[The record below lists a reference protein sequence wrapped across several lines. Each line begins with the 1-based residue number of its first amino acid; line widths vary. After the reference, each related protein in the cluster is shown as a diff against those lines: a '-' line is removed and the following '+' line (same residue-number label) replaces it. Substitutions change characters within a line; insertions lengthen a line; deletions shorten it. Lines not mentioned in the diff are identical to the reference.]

1 MKRYWLLT
9 LFLALLLV
17 ACTADEEADGRT
29 ITLMTHDSF
38 DVSEEV
44 LEQFE
49 SEMGMTV
56 EILPAGDTGTALN
69 QAILAKD
76 EPLADVFYGVDNT
89 FLGRA
94 LEADIFQPYASPVL
108 AEIPD
113 EFELDSSQRLLPVD
127 YGDVCLNYDKG
138 YFEEQE
144 LALPED
150 LRDLTRPEYQD
161 LLVVQNPATSSPGL
175 SFLLATIAHFGE
187 EGDYSY
193 VEFWRELRDNG
204 VLVTN
209 DWNEAY
215 YGNFTIAGGNRPL
228 VVSYA
233 SSPPAEV
240 VFADPPI
247 EEAPSGVLTIPGS
260 CFRQIEF
267 VGILQGTAQVELA
280 QALVDFML
288 QETFQ
293 EDMPLNMFV
302 FPVNENAS
310 LPDVFVEWATIPDE
324 SLTLSPEEIQA
335 NREGW
340 IRTWSETVLP

>member
-1 MKRYWLLT
+1 
-9 LFLALLLV
+9 LALLLV

-161 LLVVQNPATSSPGL
+161 LLVVQNPA
-175 SFLLATIAHFGE
+175 
-187 EGDYSY
+187 
-193 VEFWRELRDNG
+193 
-204 VLVTN
+204 
-209 DWNEAY
+209 
-215 YGNFTIAGGNRPL
+215 
-228 VVSYA
+228 
-233 SSPPAEV
+233 
-240 VFADPPI
+240 
-247 EEAPSGVLTIPGS
+247 
-260 CFRQIEF
+260 
-267 VGILQGTAQVELA
+267 
-280 QALVDFML
+280 
-288 QETFQ
+288 
-293 EDMPLNMFV
+293 
-302 FPVNENAS
+302 
-310 LPDVFVEWATIPDE
+310 
-324 SLTLSPEEIQA
+324 
-335 NREGW
+335 
-340 IRTWSETVLP
+340 